1 MSLLRKMKKDL
12 LKINA
17 PSREQEV
24 CRALQTIFHDMNVGL
39 TDKEAFNILGWE
51 YETKEE
57 LFSIYDKDKIY
68 LSDGNFKYESS
79 SLEFSNYNYLFIL
92 KNHKILESYISKTI
106 FNNKEKIDEI
116 RLGLCTFTKK

>member
-17 PSREQEV
+17 LTREQEV
-24 CRALQTIFHDMNVGL
+24 CRALQTIFHDEEVGL

-57 LFSIYDKDKIY
+57 LFNIYDKDKITVTP
-68 LSDGNFKYESS
+68 YEKCES
-79 SLEFSNYNYLFIL
+79 FII
-92 KNHKILESYISKTI
+92 HSFID
-106 FNNKEKIDEI
+106 KELDDIKGAIVINLDVAD
-116 RLGLCTFTKK
+116 

>member
-17 PSREQEV
+17 PTREKQV

-57 LFSIYDKDKIY
+57 LFSIYDKDKITVTPY
-68 LSDGNFKYESS
+68 ENYES
-79 SLEFSNYNYLFIL
+79 I
-92 KNHKILESYISKTI
+92 I
-106 FNNKEKIDEI
+106 FNSCIDKELDDIEGAIIFNLDVSE
-116 RLGLCTFTKK
+116 